1 MREREG
7 EGSREI
13 ILFFYLFSSLP
24 FPSLSCS
31 GDLGRCYFLLITGL
45 VLGTSSREK
54 ENEGGEK
61 EPCLFTRIWNP
72 LVIYKGRWVLSKWI
86 LRNTPL

>member
-1 MREREG
+1 MRERRQQRD
-7 EGSREI
+7 SFLLSL
-13 ILFFYLFSSLP
+13 LFSSLLSSSLP

-72 LVIYKGRWVLSKWI
+72 LVIYKDR
-86 LRNTPL
+86 